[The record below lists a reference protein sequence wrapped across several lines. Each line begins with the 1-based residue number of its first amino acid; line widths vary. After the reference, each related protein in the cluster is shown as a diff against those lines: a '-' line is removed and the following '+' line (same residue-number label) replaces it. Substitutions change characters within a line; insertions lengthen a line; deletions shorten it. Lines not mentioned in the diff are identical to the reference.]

1 MKKPAKYINPLGN
14 EVPPESVSKF
24 DKERDRNVRNILA
37 DWLRARSVLGAVSA
51 RTNARLEKIRKLA
64 AKQSGVQLGGKKGY
78 FQLRSFDGK
87 IIVRFENVPVQEF
100 DERLEIVQRLAF
112 DAIDE
117 KASSAAVGDAKQK
130 KDVMDLRGLA
140 ADAFRPRGREGKIDR
155 QRVRDLLNIAFD
167 HDKWR
172 QAQKIIRECD
182 RTIGHRAYVRVAVQA
197 DPKAKPEPILL
208 DICKV

>member
-1 MKKPAKYINPLGN
+1 MKKTAKYINPLGN

-24 DKERDRNVRNILA
+24 DKERDRTVRAVLA
-37 DWLRARSVLGAVSA
+37 DWQRARAALEAVSA
-51 RTNARLEKIRKLA
+51 RTNARLDKIRKLA
-64 AKQSGVQLGGKKGY
+64 AKQAGVQLGGAKGY
-78 FQLRSFDGK
+78 FQLRSYDGK
-87 IIVRFENVPVQEF
+87 IIVRFENVPVMEF
-100 DERLEIVQRLAF
+100 DERLELVQHLVF
-112 DAIDE
+112 EAIDE
-117 KASSAAVGDAKQK
+117 KASAAAIGDAQQK

-172 QAQKIIRECD
+172 QAQKIIREAD
-182 RTIGHRAYVRVAVQA
+182 RIIGHRAYVRVAVQTN
-197 DPKAKPEPILL
+197 PKAKPEPIIL